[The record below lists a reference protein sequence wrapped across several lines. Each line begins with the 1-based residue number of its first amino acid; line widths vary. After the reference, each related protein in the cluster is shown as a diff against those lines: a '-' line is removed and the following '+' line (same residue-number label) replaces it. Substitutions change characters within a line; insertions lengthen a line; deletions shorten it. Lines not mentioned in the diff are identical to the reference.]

1 MKNTPSQ
8 RGSFADAA
16 TTPKASSLNHAK
28 EAATVDVEEL
38 SESATGVSGDVTEK
52 ASKLVDNAK
61 DLASQAGEKLNEA
74 AQEQR
79 TAGANFASAMA
90 GAVRRAAN
98 EFDPEVPQLADYIRQ
113 AADQIDT
120 ASDAFRRRDL
130 TDVIAQVQD
139 FARRQPTAFFGAS
152 VLAGFAIARFFKSST
167 QGQGA
172 GSSGLTRSPAQPP
185 QGGSQTGR
193 YSGA

>member
-1 MKNTPSQ
+1 MNNRPSQ
-8 RGSFADAA
+8 RGSSAEAA

-28 EAATVDVEEL
+28 EAATVAVEEF
-38 SESATGVSGDVTEK
+38 SESAGEVSGDVKEK

-61 DLASQAGEKLNEA
+61 ELASQAGEKLKET

-79 TAGANFASAMA
+79 TAGADFASAMS

-113 AADQIDT
+113 AADQIET

-130 TDVIAQVQD
+130 NDVVAQVQD

-172 GSSGLTRSPAQPP
+172 GASGPTRSPAQPS
-185 QGGSQTGR
+185 QGGPQTGR

>member
-1 MKNTPSQ
+1 MKNKQPQ
-8 RGSFADAA
+8 RGSSADAA
-16 TTPKASSLNHAK
+16 TTPQASSLNHAK
-28 EAATVDVEEL
+28 QAATVAVEDL
-38 SESATGVSGDVTEK
+38 SQSASEASGEVKEQ

-61 DLASQAGEKLNEA
+61 DLASQAGEKLVESA
-74 AQEQR
+74 EEQR

-90 GAVRRAAN
+90 GSIRRAAN
-98 EFDPEVPQLADYIRQ
+98 EFDRDVPQVADYIRQ

-130 TDVIAQVQD
+130 NDVLAQVQD

-172 GSSGLTRSPAQPP
+172 GSFGSTRSPAQP
-185 QGGSQTGR
+185 SQVRLQTSR